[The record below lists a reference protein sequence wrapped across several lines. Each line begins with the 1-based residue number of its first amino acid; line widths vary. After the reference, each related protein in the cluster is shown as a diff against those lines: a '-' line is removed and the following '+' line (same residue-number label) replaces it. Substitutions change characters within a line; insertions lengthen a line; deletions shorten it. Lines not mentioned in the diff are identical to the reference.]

1 MKTNSNTY
9 IPRSS
14 KRGLRSLMSDA
25 PTSFKIASAFILIF
39 FVLGIVGSIFFM
51 NARGV
56 ASGCVVTDKD
66 RATTSE
72 GSSDMRV
79 YTSNCGVFVVG
90 DNVFTGTFDSA
101 DIYSNIEV
109 GKVYDFDVTGY
120 RIPLLSMFPSIYGY
134 ELAGN

>member
-1 MKTNSNTY
+1 MKTKSNTY

-14 KRGLRSLMSDA
+14 KRGFRSLLSDA
-25 PTSFKIASAFILIF
+25 PTSFKIFSAFVFVF

-56 ASGCVVTDKD
+56 AEGCVVTDKD

-72 GSSDMRV
+72 GSSDMRI
-79 YTSNCGVFVVG
+79 YTSNCGVLIIG

-101 DIYSNIEV
+101 DIYSNIDV
-109 GKVYDFDVTGY
+109 GKTYDFKVTGY